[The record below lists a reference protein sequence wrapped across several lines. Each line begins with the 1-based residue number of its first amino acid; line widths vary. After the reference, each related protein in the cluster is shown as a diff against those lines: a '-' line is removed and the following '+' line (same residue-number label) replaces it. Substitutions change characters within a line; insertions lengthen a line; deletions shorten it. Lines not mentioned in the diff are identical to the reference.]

1 MSLEENKV
9 IVNRSTEGLWNKGNM
24 AVIDELYA
32 TDFVIHDPL
41 QGDGDLEYFKQYARG
56 VLTGIPDLHIA
67 TDDLI
72 AEGDQV
78 VKRWT
83 ARGTHKGNFMGVPA
97 TGNRIEVT
105 GIEIFRIAG
114 GKIAEIWSNMDSLG
128 LMQQL
133 GVIPPM
139 G

>member
-1 MSLEENKV
+1 MSVEKNKA
-9 IVNRSTEGLWNKGNM
+9 IVNRSTEELWNKRNM
-24 AVIDELYA
+24 ALIDKLYA
-32 TDFVIHDPL
+32 TDFVMHDPL

-56 VLTGIPDLHIA
+56 ALTGIPDLHIA

-83 ARGTHKGNFMGVPA
+83 ATGTHKGDFMGVPA

-114 GKIAEIWSNMDSLG
+114 GKIAEIWLNMDSLG

>member
-1 MSLEENKV
+1 MALEENKAV
-9 IVNRSTEGLWNKGNM
+9 VNRSTEELWNKGNM
-24 AVIDELYA
+24 AVIDELYT
-32 TDFVIHDPL
+32 TDFIMHDPAR
-41 QGDGDLEYFKQYARG
+41 GDGDLAYFKQYARG

-78 VKRWT
+78 MKRFT
-83 ARGTHKGNFMGVPA
+83 ARGTHKGEFMGVPA
-97 TGNRIEVT
+97 TGNKIAVK
-105 GIEIFRIAG
+105 GMEIFRIADG
-114 GKIAEIWSNMDSLG
+114 RIAEIWNVLDSLT

-133 GVIPPM
+133 GVVPTM